1 MPPASARRLLSD
13 GLAKVGRIAAS
24 CRPTLFLSTATYIR
38 LKWLSSKVLGAGTA
52 DSPTRWPGEWIWKST
67 DDLSARLA
75 AADRVWL
82 VEFLQ
87 RRRNGAGD
95 EVSFLQFTSGST
107 GHPKGVVVGTANL
120 MADRRRATPPGGP
133 IAVVSWL
140 LQYHDMGLIGGCL
153 LPMACG
159 YESDLLSP
167 MSFLQR
173 PAVWLE
179 AITRLRDTHTV
190 AAEWSHPAKAPLGSK
205 GRVGAN

>member
-1 MPPASARRLLSD
+1 M
-13 GLAKVGRIAAS
+13 
-24 CRPTLFLSTATYIR
+24 
-38 LKWLSSKVLGAGTA
+38 
-52 DSPTRWPGEWIWKST
+52 
-67 DDLSARLA
+67 
-75 AADRVWL
+75 
-82 VEFLQ
+82 
-87 RRRNGAGD
+87 
-95 EVSFLQFTSGST
+95 SFLQFTSGLT

-120 MADRRRATPPGGP
+120 MANLRALRAACGPTARYPPGGP

-140 LQYHDMGLIGGCL
+140 PQYHDMGLIGGCL

-159 YESDLLSP
+159 YKSDLLSP

-190 AAEWSHPAKAPLGSK
+190 AAEWCHPAQTPLESK